1 MGDGEKKLSF
11 SCERL
16 STEEKGEARVEWLVR
31 NGLFE
36 VRDCHSFL
44 SGLDWNELDDDDI
57 GGETP

>member
-36 VRDCHSFL
+36 VRDSL
-44 SGLDWNELDDDDI
+44 VTIDRDI
-57 GGETP
+57 AVKDYDRKG